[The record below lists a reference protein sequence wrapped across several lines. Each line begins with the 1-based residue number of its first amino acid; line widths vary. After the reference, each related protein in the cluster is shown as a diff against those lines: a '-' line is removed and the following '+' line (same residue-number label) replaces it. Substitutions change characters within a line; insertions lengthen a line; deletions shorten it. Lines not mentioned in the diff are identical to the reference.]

1 MDKKYRICHESWRLY
16 RGITVRR
23 IQAVRDFAD
32 VRAGDIGGFVSSE
45 ANLSHEGECWLYGD
59 SKAIEDARV
68 TENAMLFDSA
78 VARNAAE
85 IKEHARITCEAIVED
100 YSTVRGSAHVGGG
113 AVVRWSSTVSGN
125 AKVYGHA
132 VVTSAHICE
141 KAEVYDSARITKSV
155 IQGEAKVFG
164 DGDVINGAVV
174 GGLEEIGPGM
184 HVDGGSPFHEGVD
197 TSRPMWP
204 QRDLPVYDVPE
215 EEEAKGLSTIPSR
228 RVAVKKVIFDSSRY
242 WDADW
247 GEREEIVPSYW
258 LVRID
263 HDEHKIEFENLGG
276 YAPNAKSVFD
286 FLLHDRDVRQ
296 ELRWA
301 RDEYRRKYPV
311 YLEERE
317 GMSGCWDVRLCY
329 TKYRPKHGWA
339 EEFHPG
345 GVPVLQWHESCAG
358 KMNKGIPDVFS
369 GDLYEFMCYCMSAT
383 PAIQDSPE
391 DIRNAWHTHKWV
403 SRPSEADEKFC
414 NFVSSLD
421 HPRYSRGA
429 RLYRYGKL
437 RPRRKPEYF
446 TFGCYRG
453 GEEE

>member
-1 MDKKYRICHESWRLY
+1 MRQGVIAH
-16 RGITVRR
+16 R
-23 IQAVRDFAD
+23 IQAVRNFAD
-32 VRAGDIGGFVSSE
+32 VRAGDIGGYVSSE
-45 ANLSHEGECWLYGD
+45 ANLSQEGECWLYGN
-59 SKAIEDARV
+59 SASLEDARV
-68 TENAMLFDSA
+68 TEDALLFDAA

-155 IQGEAKVFG
+155 IQGEAKVF
-164 DGDVINGAVV
+164 
-174 GGLEEIGPGM
+174 
-184 HVDGGSPFHEGVD
+184 
-197 TSRPMWP
+197 
-204 QRDLPVYDVPE
+204 
-215 EEEAKGLSTIPSR
+215 
-228 RVAVKKVIFDSSRY
+228 
-242 WDADW
+242 
-247 GEREEIVPSYW
+247 
-258 LVRID
+258 
-263 HDEHKIEFENLGG
+263 
-276 YAPNAKSVFD
+276 D

-329 TKYRPKHGWA
+329 TKYRPKHDWA
-339 EEFHPG
+339 EEFQMG

-358 KMNKGIPDVFS
+358 KMNKGIPDMFS

-383 PAIQDSPE
+383 PEIQDLPD

-414 NFVSSLD
+414 NFVRALN
-421 HPRYSRGA
+421 HPKNRRGP

-446 TFGCYRG
+446 TLGCYQG
-453 GEEE
+453 GDEE